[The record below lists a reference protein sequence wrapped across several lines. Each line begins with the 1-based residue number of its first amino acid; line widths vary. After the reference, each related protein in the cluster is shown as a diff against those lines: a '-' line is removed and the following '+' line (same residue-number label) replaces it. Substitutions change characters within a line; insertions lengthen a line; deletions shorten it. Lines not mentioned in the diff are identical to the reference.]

1 MMTND
6 DGFKIDYD
14 RLKAAAPVLMWY
26 EERKLAISER
36 WWQLRNWLRGLAE

>member
-6 DGFKIDYD
+6 GFKTDYD

-26 EERKLAISER
+26 SER
-36 WWQLRNWLRGLAE
+36 WWQLRNWLRGLSE